1 MQTVPNWS
9 SQANPIVF
17 IKKNDNSPNIFN
29 AWGAHSNPWKNHGLS
44 RVNHG
49 SVTGKS
55 RVGHYQVFPQNP
67 GFFWK
72 YHGLSRG
79 NHGFVTGKSWV
90 RHGLLNRPDIFR
102 EKMKKTKT
110 WHIISSIYSS
120 NCGSNCYNWLRDY
133 PRRFGITVRHSGGIF
148 NLRFPRKYSNNPSN
162 PTYCHKSAGVSQERL
177 NISKA
182 LGTVSG
188 NWGHPDAVSFI
199 SSTMSI
205 KARANGQG

>member
-1 MQTVPNWS
+1 MHTVRIEH
-9 SQANPIVF
+9 ANRSELIVSGKSHLF
-17 IKKNDNSPNIFN
+17 YQKNDYSPNIFN

-120 NCGSNCYNWLRDY
+120 NCGLNFVITGY
-133 PRRFGITVRHSGGIF
+133 GITQDDSGSQFAIQEGFSTCGFPANIRTIHQIRHTATNQPGYPK
-148 NLRFPRKYSNNPSN
+148 N
-162 PTYCHKSAGVSQERL
+162 
-177 NISKA
+177 
-182 LGTVSG
+182 
-188 NWGHPDAVSFI
+188 D
-199 SSTMSI
+199 
-205 KARANGQG
+205 